1 MGVRVLGSLPL
12 GKGFAARDC
21 VIARCPARS
30 LSGTL
35 LPMNEWTPEAIKAE
49 IDYRRSTV
57 VRSWRRAN
65 RGEPSWISRV
75 THRTSGKHRGTG
87 S

>member
-1 MGVRVLGSLPL
+1 
-12 GKGFAARDC
+12 
-21 VIARCPARS
+21 
-30 LSGTL
+30 
-35 LPMNEWTPEAIKAE
+35 MNEWTPEAIKAE